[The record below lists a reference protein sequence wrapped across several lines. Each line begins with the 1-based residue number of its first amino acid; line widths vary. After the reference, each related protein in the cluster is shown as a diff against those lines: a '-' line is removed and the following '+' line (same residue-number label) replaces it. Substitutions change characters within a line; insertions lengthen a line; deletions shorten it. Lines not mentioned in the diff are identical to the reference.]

1 MSKAL
6 NQSDISHKA
15 ERWAKVRRELDE
27 LEAKRD
33 AELDAATE
41 KIAKK
46 YDKRVDALTQKVDT
60 LYDEVLGWLKKRKKS
75 ITVESKSAIATLL
88 AGVRSGNREPDAQ
101 KFIAACK
108 KRKVDP
114 WPAVNV
120 VIARAEPILGKN
132 EFDKVCT
139 TKQVP
144 YADAS
149 LRLKN

>member
-27 LEAKRD
+27 LEIKRD
-33 AELDAATE
+33 DALEA
-41 KIAKK
+41 AMAAVNKK
-46 YDKRVDALTQKVDT
+46 YDKRIDALTTKVDT
-60 LYDEVLGWLKKRKKS
+60 LYDEVVAWLKTRKKS
-75 ITVESKSAIATLL
+75 VTVETKNAIAMLL
-88 AGVRSGNREPDAQ
+88 AGVRSGNREPDPQ

-144 YADAS
+144 YADVS
-149 LRLKN
+149 LKLK